1 VPAFCGISHDRFE
14 SGGASCHRGCAV
26 GLGGRGRI
34 AQQRTSDSGRGGIP
48 RKLFI
53 ILQNQG
59 FGSILLPRQ
68 KRQKGVVT

>member
-1 VPAFCGISHDRFE
+1 
-14 SGGASCHRGCAV
+14 
-26 GLGGRGRI
+26 LGGRGRI
-34 AQQRTSDSGRGGIP
+34 AQQRTSESGRGGIP

>member
-1 VPAFCGISHDRFE
+1 
-14 SGGASCHRGCAV
+14 
-26 GLGGRGRI
+26 LGGRGRI
-34 AQQRTSDSGRGGIP
+34 ARQRTSDSGRGGP